1 MGEKGCGKTSLI
13 KKFYQIL
20 NNGEELGEII
30 NINPVITDKQ
40 ITEKMKEKKEI
51 AKNWEYTDK
60 ELWIFFDE
68 INICL
73 SLSLLT

>member
-51 AKNWEYTDK
+51 AKN
-60 ELWIFFDE
+60 
-68 INICL
+68 
-73 SLSLLT
+73 